1 MLSPLSARGE
11 RASSAINPVQRLTF
25 YAVIHCVQSFFAV
38 SFLVTSSSRLFAE
51 VSFPIFFVAYSAQ
64 GQLSAHGASHHHPRG
79 LSNLHRYGAC
89 CTSAHRSRAR
99 TPYARTPYARTG
111 LHDACQQLA
120 SRSVSVLAVDSPES
134 DWARWNTEV
143 RAVVASY
150 GPDFTAALDHAGNI
164 PAAVVPGVLA
174 DEPMTVTAP
183 QLRQHALYAF
193 ISNSLDVKD
202 QPGTA
207 RRLIAE
213 LQHGGGQIGGV
224 AQAYPALRDRYET
237 AEVPEDPSA
246 QMQQLLHPSWPRKL
260 SRELLQAHLR
270 NQQRLA
276 EELHMSPAGNT
287 ASEQG

>member
-1 MLSPLSARGE
+1 MAPAAPLPIDPVRE
-11 RASSAINPVQRLTF
+11 RRM
-25 YAVIHCVQSFFAV
+25 
-38 SFLVTSSSRLFAE
+38 
-51 VSFPIFFVAYSAQ
+51 
-64 GQLSAHGASHHHPRG
+64 
-79 LSNLHRYGAC
+79 
-89 CTSAHRSRAR
+89 RA
-99 TPYARTPYARTG
+99 

-224 AQAYPALRDRYET
+224 AQAYPALRDRYQT

-287 ASEQG
+287 ASEQGRRQVWWPKIAEPPKGSVFEAAAQRGATRTGGAHTTVAHRNAFITAFLDEVLKQEQKLTRTASQQNGFHKSCISAHDSCLDIDL

>member
-1 MLSPLSARGE
+1 MAPAAPLPIDPVRE
-11 RASSAINPVQRLTF
+11 RRM
-25 YAVIHCVQSFFAV
+25 
-38 SFLVTSSSRLFAE
+38 
-51 VSFPIFFVAYSAQ
+51 
-64 GQLSAHGASHHHPRG
+64 
-79 LSNLHRYGAC
+79 
-89 CTSAHRSRAR
+89 RA
-99 TPYARTPYARTG
+99 

-150 GPDFTAALDHAGNI
+150 GPDFTAALDQAGNI

-224 AQAYPALRDRYET
+224 AQAYTQHFGTGIRRLRQSQRIRLRRCSSYST
-237 AEVPEDPSA
+237 QAGLANCRVSCCKRTFA
-246 QMQQLLHPSWPRKL
+246 TSSVLLKNCTCLQLGILHL
-260 SRELLQAHLR
+260 SRGDAKCGGRQLPNRPKVQFLRQLRKGRLLALVERIRLWRIATLSSRPFLMRCSSRSKSSRALHHSKTDFINR
-270 NQQRLA
+270 VFQRMIHA
-276 EELHMSPAGNT
+276 
-287 ASEQG
+287 